1 MNVKTLVY
9 GIYPR
14 SDRLRLDYGRHE
26 RGSLSTEKLKDI
38 IKEEK
43 DIFYRLTDEIN
54 IVTDPLFNWHDIFRP
69 IALSVNGIKLGP
81 LRRYGE
87 TNTFYREPL
96 IEGKGELK
104 IDVFTNQE
112 FEENPPFPIFYGGN
126 RKILPIFPSPV
137 AMYRMS
143 SNESKYSIQD
153 FSENLLEIYG
163 KIADRMGSRKI
174 LIFAP
179 QIDKDDVSSMKKICS
194 THEIILLSPEV
205 IKSEYFDG
213 ISFKFDSIVVS
224 RKENLNVAGDHSRIP
239 GLGILDAHNTKIE
252 NGGDIEKMLEEVQKE
267 FNFKDLILTHND
279 YMDFLPRTIADRKV
293 KILQE
298 VN

>member
-1 MNVKTLVY
+1 MDVKTLVY

-26 RGSLSTEKLKDI
+26 RGSLSTEKLKSI

-43 DIFYRLTDEIN
+43 EIFYRMTDRIN
-54 IVTDPLFNWHDIFRP
+54 LITDPLFNWHDIFRP
-69 IALSVNGIKLGP
+69 IVLSVGGLRLGP

-96 IEGKGELK
+96 IEGKGE
-104 IDVFTNQE
+104 ITFDIFTDQE
-112 FEENPPFPIFYGGN
+112 FEENPPFPMFYGGN
-126 RKILPIFPSPV
+126 RKILPIFPSPE

-143 SNESKYSIQD
+143 SNESKYSIED
-153 FSENLLEIYG
+153 FSENLFEIYG
-163 KIADRMGSRKI
+163 KVADRMDSRKI

-179 QIDKDDVSSMKKICS
+179 QISEGDILSMEKICS
-194 THEIILLSPEV
+194 THEVILLSPEE
-205 IKSEYFDG
+205 IKSEYFD
-213 ISFKFDSIVVS
+213 SFNFKFDSIVVG
-224 RKENLNVAGDHSRIP
+224 RREYLNVAGDHSKTP

-252 NGGDIEKMLEEVQKE
+252 SGKEIERVIDEIEKE
-267 FNFKDLILTHND
+267 FQFKNLIISHND
-279 YMDFLPRTIADRKV
+279 YMDFLPRSIADRKV
-293 KILQE
+293 MTLQE